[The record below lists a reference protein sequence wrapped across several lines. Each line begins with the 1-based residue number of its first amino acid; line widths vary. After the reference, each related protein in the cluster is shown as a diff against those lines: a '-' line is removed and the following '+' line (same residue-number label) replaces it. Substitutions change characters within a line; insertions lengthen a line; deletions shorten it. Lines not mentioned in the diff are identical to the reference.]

1 MPCIRIAPHHIHAL
15 PAGARGDT
23 GVRNLNTLFD
33 LTGRTAIVT
42 GASAGLGVTFAEA
55 LASNG
60 ANVVLAARRL
70 ERLQEVAATLTATGA
85 TVLPITCDVSD
96 ATQVQAMVARA
107 AERFGRIDILVNN
120 AGIVADIGPVPER
133 LPHELFLQTVQVN
146 LFGVWYCC
154 REVGARMLSDG
165 KGGSIINV
173 SSILGLGGQ
182 QNFPPAYQA
191 TKAAVINLGRAL
203 ACSWADRGVRVN
215 ALAPGYFP
223 SEMTDAFFASPAFL
237 EHVQAQA
244 PMGRVG
250 RPDELAGALL
260 FLASDASSFVT
271 GQTIVVDGGFSASLG
286 TLPLTD
292 ELLGLF
298 EAVTPNGLGKRI
310 MPQ

>member
-1 MPCIRIAPHHIHAL
+1 ML
-15 PAGARGDT
+15 
-23 GVRNLNTLFD
+23 NLDTLFD

-42 GASAGLGVTFAEA
+42 GASAGLGVTFAEV
-55 LASNG
+55 LASKG
-60 ANVVLAARRL
+60 ATVVLAARRL
-70 ERLQEVAATLTATGA
+70 ERLQDVAASLTAAGA
-85 TVLPITCDVSD
+85 TALPLACDVSD
-96 ATQVQAMVARA
+96 AAQVQALVAQTV
-107 AERFGRIDILVNN
+107 ERFGRIDILVNN
-120 AGIVADIGPVPER
+120 AGIVADMGPVPER
-133 LPHELFLQTVQVN
+133 LPHALFQQTVQVN
-146 LFGVWYCC
+146 LLGVWYCC

-215 ALAPGYFP
+215 ALVPGYFP
-223 SEMTDAFFASPAFL
+223 SEMTEAFFASPAL
-237 EHVQAQA
+237 LAHVQAQA
-244 PMGRVG
+244 PMGRIG
-250 RPDELAGALL
+250 RPEELAGAVLY
-260 FLASDASSFVT
+260 LASEASSFMT
-271 GQTIVVDGGFSASLG
+271 GQTIVVDGGLSASLG

-298 EAVTPNGLGKRI
+298 EAVTPDGLGQRI

>member
-1 MPCIRIAPHHIHAL
+1 ML
-15 PAGARGDT
+15 
-23 GVRNLNTLFD
+23 NLDTLFD

-42 GASAGLGVTFAEA
+42 GASAGLGVTFAEV
-55 LASNG
+55 LASKG

-70 ERLQEVAATLTATGA
+70 ERLQDVAASLTAAGA
-85 TVLPITCDVSD
+85 TALPLACDVSD
-96 ATQVQAMVARA
+96 AAQVQALVAQTV
-107 AERFGRIDILVNN
+107 ERFGRIDILVNN
-120 AGIVADIGPVPER
+120 AGIVADMGPVPER
-133 LPHELFLQTVQVN
+133 LPHALFQQTVQVN
-146 LFGVWYCC
+146 LLGVWYCC

-215 ALAPGYFP
+215 ALVPGYFP
-223 SEMTDAFFASPAFL
+223 SEMTEAFFASPAL
-237 EHVQAQA
+237 LAHVQAQA
-244 PMGRVG
+244 PMGRTG
-250 RPDELAGALL
+250 RPEELAGAVLY
-260 FLASDASSFVT
+260 LASDASSFMT
-271 GQTIVVDGGFSASLG
+271 GQTMVVDGGFSASLG

-298 EAVTPNGLGKRI
+298 EAVTPDGLGQRI

>member
-1 MPCIRIAPHHIHAL
+1 ML
-15 PAGARGDT
+15 
-23 GVRNLNTLFD
+23 NLDTLFD

-42 GASAGLGVTFAEA
+42 GASAGLGVTFAEV
-55 LASNG
+55 LASKG

-70 ERLQEVAATLTATGA
+70 ERLQDVAASLTAAGA
-85 TVLPITCDVSD
+85 TALPLACDVSD
-96 ATQVQAMVARA
+96 AAQVQALVAQTV
-107 AERFGRIDILVNN
+107 ERFGRIDILVNN
-120 AGIVADIGPVPER
+120 AGIVADMGPVPER
-133 LPHELFLQTVQVN
+133 LPHALFQQTVQVN
-146 LFGVWYCC
+146 LLGVWYCC
-154 REVGARMLSDG
+154 REVGERMLSDG

-215 ALAPGYFP
+215 ALVPGYFP
-223 SEMTDAFFASPAFL
+223 SEMTEAFFASPAFL
-237 EHVQAQA
+237 AHVQAQA
-244 PMGRVG
+244 PMGRIG
-250 RPDELAGALL
+250 RPEELAGAVLY
-260 FLASDASSFVT
+260 LASDASSFMT
-271 GQTIVVDGGFSASLG
+271 GQTMVVDGGFSASLG

-298 EAVTPNGLGKRI
+298 EAVTPDGLGKRI